1 MSKIVVLVTF
11 VMAKIKKAQ
20 HMKTEEQRTF
30 FRARATPNSSSTRI
44 GYLVR
49 ANQIEREQK
58 VQTER
63 KL

>member
-20 HMKTEEQRTF
+20 HMKTEEHWTF
-30 FRARATPNSSSTRI
+30 FLARATPSSSSTRI

-49 ANQIEREQK
+49 ANPIEGEQK
-58 VQTER
+58 VETER